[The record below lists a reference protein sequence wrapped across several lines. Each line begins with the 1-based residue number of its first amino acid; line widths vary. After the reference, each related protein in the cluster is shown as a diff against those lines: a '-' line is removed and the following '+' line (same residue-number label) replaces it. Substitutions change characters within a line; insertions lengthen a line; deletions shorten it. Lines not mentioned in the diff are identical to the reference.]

1 MAAKQ
6 SEKFWLLSAVT
17 LLILMLSTLA
27 LQGCVTNDDTLMPWA
42 SPAPGEGAMRLPPSL
57 MRE

>member
-6 SEKFWLLSAVT
+6 REKVWPLSVVA
-17 LLILMLSTLA
+17 LLILVLSTLV
-27 LQGCVTNDDTLMPWA
+27 LPGCVTNDDTLMPWA
-42 SPAPGEGAMRLPPSL
+42 SPAPGEGTMRLPPSL